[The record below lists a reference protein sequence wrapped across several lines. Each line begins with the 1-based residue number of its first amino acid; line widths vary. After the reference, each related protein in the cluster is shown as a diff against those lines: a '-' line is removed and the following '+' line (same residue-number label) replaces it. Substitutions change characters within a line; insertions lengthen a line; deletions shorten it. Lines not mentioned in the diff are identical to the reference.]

1 MNLFWEFFKIGLFT
15 IGGGMAMLPLIQ
27 KLVVEDK
34 KWLSEEETVDCLAIS
49 QAMPGVIATNSAT
62 YIGKRLAGFTGAL
75 AATLGVVGPSF
86 IIIIAIVGILDSIS
100 GSTIV
105 AGALIGIKAAVCGLV
120 LVTAVRMGKKTL
132 KRKLHWVLAIM
143 AFILIAVFDI
153 TALWA
158 IIVGAIAGVIY
169 QMGKTDRRDD

>member
-1 MNLFWEFFKIGLFT
+1 MSLFWEFFKIGLFT
-15 IGGGMAMLPLIQ
+15 IGGGMAMLPLIH
-27 KLVVEDK
+27 KLVVDDK
-34 KWLSEEETVDCLAIS
+34 KWLDEEETIDCLAIS

-62 YIGKRLAGFTGAL
+62 YIGKRLAGFSGAL

-100 GSTIV
+100 DSAKV
-105 AGALIGIKAAVCGLV
+105 AGALMGIKAAVCGLV

-132 KRKLHWVLAIM
+132 KNKLHWALAIM
-143 AFILIAVFDI
+143 AFIMIAVFDV

-158 IIVGAIAGVIY
+158 IIIGAAAGIIY
-169 QMGKTDRRDD
+169 QMSKADRRDD